1 MTHLQSCAVD
11 AVTEPRFFTIQY
23 ICFLLIFNLLCLFL
37 NPRRQRMPSDLQ
49 AHNLRVS
56 AYRGRVAR
64 PNDATCTI
72 DFSITTCI
80 APEEMI
86 LFYRLFLNAG
96 EFGYADGNQH
106 HSRGRG
112 RTMYTDETAAR
123 QSQTSQLIAEM
134 PDRERPRE
142 RLIHR
147 GADALSDTELLAIL
161 LRSGPRG
168 SSVVDLARR
177 LLSSFDGNLAQLAA
191 ANLTELCAI
200 HGIGMA
206 KAVEIRAAFTLAAR
220 LAETQVLKRPRLE
233 SPIEVTTLM
242 REHFRNLKQEEF
254 HALLLDTKHALIRDE
269 LVTIGL
275 LDRSQ
280 VHAREVFRTAI
291 RESAARILL
300 VHNHPS
306 GDPTPSSQD
315 IACTRELVAAGK
327 LVGITVLDHVVV
339 GHRSPERIKEYV
351 SFREENLL

>member
-1 MTHLQSCAVD
+1 
-11 AVTEPRFFTIQY
+11 
-23 ICFLLIFNLLCLFL
+23 
-37 NPRRQRMPSDLQ
+37 
-49 AHNLRVS
+49 
-56 AYRGRVAR
+56 
-64 PNDATCTI
+64 
-72 DFSITTCI
+72 
-80 APEEMI
+80 
-86 LFYRLFLNAG
+86 
-96 EFGYADGNQH
+96 
-106 HSRGRG
+106 
-112 RTMYTDETAAR
+112 MYTDRTPS
-123 QSQTSQLIAEM
+123 SQPQNAQLIAEM

-142 RLIHR
+142 RLVQR

-168 SSVVDLARR
+168 SSVVELARR
-177 LLSSFDGNLAQLAA
+177 VLSAFDGSLSQLAA
-191 ANLTELCAI
+191 ATLSELCGI
-200 HGIGMA
+200 HGIGIA

-220 LAETQVLKRPRLE
+220 LAETRVRQRPRLE

-242 REHFRNLKQEEF
+242 REHFRHAKQEEF
-254 HALLLDTKHALIRDE
+254 HALLLDTKHALIKDE

-327 LVGITVLDHVVV
+327 LIGITVLDHVII
-339 GHRSPERIKEYV
+339 GQRSPERIKEYV